1 MSPAEAKNF
10 ETAPD
15 KAFTITRTLD
25 APRDLV
31 WKCWTELE
39 HMKAWWGPKGTKIV
53 ADSTL
58 DLKSSGMFH
67 YGMQMPDG
75 NVMWGKMVYREIKAP
90 ELIVCVVSFS
100 DKAKGFTRHPMAPN
114 WPIETLSRTTF
125 TEKDGKTIMH
135 LTWRAINAT
144 QEERDLFDASH
155 DSMNGGFSGTFEQLT
170 AYLAKIQ
177 GK

>member
-1 MSPAEAKNF
+1 MSPAEARTF
-10 ETAPD
+10 ETTPE

-25 APRDLV
+25 APRELV
-31 WKCWTELE
+31 WNCWTDIN
-39 HMKAWWGPKGTKIV
+39 HVKNWWGPKGAKIL
-53 ADSTL
+53 AGSTL
-58 DLKSSGMFH
+58 ELKPGGMFH
-67 YGMQMPDG
+67 YGIEMPDG

-90 ELIVCVVSFS
+90 ELLVCVMSFS
-100 DKAKGFTRHPMAPN
+100 DKDRGYTRHPMAAK
-114 WPIETLSRTTF
+114 WPIETLTRTTF

-155 DSMNGGFSGTFEQLT
+155 DSMKGGFSGTFEQLT

-177 GK
+177 Q